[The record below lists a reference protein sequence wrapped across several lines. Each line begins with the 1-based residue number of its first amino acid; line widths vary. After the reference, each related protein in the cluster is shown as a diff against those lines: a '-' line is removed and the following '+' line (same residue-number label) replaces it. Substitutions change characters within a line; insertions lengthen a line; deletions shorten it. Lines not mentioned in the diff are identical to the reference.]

1 MKALLRKIVNVFLT
15 SNRWK
20 HFLFAVPAGMINVW
34 LGVGLA
40 LGMEFKDCQYG
51 GDFDLVDAT
60 FTVLGAWLGASL
72 AWRIFGDYV
81 LNFLFGLIW

>member
-20 HFLFAVPAGMINVW
+20 HFLFAIPAGMINIW

-40 LGMEFKDCQYG
+40 LGMEFKDYMYG
-51 GDFDLVDAT
+51 GKFDFIDAA